1 MRTGKDLFSF
11 SVWSEYSVVENWLGG
26 QPRNTLNTRN
36 EDQGM
41 RTGKDPILFFRVV
54 RVFRGKKI
62 GPVDRHQRSR
72 IAITENPQ
80 AFFVVFE
87 YSVVE
92 SFSDNLLILC
102 G

>member
-1 MRTGKDLFSF
+1 M
-11 SVWSEYSVVENWLGG
+11 WSEYSVVENRPG
-26 QPRNTLNTRN
+26 
-36 EDQGM
+36 DS
-41 RTGKDPILFFRVV
+41 
-54 RVFRGKKI
+54 
-62 GPVDRHQRSR
+62 HQQSR

>member
-1 MRTGKDLFSF
+1 MRTGEDLFSF

-41 RTGKDPILFFRVV
+41 RTREDLFSFSVW
-54 RVFRGKKI
+54 
-62 GPVDRHQRSR
+62 S
-72 IAITENPQ
+72 
-80 AFFVVFE
+80 E

-92 SFSDNLLILC
+92 KSARYSVVTPRELSSLPRFALFSKLS
-102 G
+102 